1 MKIQTKDKIFDVAL
15 DLFSKKGYD
24 SVSIRTIASEVGIK
38 ESSIYNHYSS
48 KKEILMSIL
57 KYFEEYFQNTFE
69 KIIFGESWEEAL
81 MMSLTICEEKSGGTD
96 SYI

>member
-96 SYI
+96 SCI

>member
-1 MKIQTKDKIFDVAL
+1 MFGDIYENTDKDKIFDVAL

-48 KKEILMSIL
+48 KRD
-57 KYFEEYFQNTFE
+57 FNVNF
-69 KIIFGESWEEAL
+69 KIF
-81 MMSLTICEEKSGGTD
+81 
-96 SYI
+96 